1 MSETRTC
8 ASLSRSHA
16 SASFHQTWHAP
27 YLPGEEGAILVLKL
41 TQAGPTETGGWR
53 SEDVG
58 WVALPLEDLGE
69 QHVQLHALPLP
80 GSASEARNPRS
91 SPLSAW
97 VHCELLLGVTGSHAA
112 FVREH
117 THLQLQRAGSFLAA
131 MKSAGAGAAAGLARA
146 TSKMFNPMASPR
158 RSTFTPSVLPDATR
172 DVLQRAKPLD
182 AYSLDAILR
191 FEPAPSDKGA
201 DRGRLGELLRA
212 AAAAAAQAEPDLA
225 LRGYATAFAVTRSAP
240 LLLLAANMLFKLGAL
255 DEAARA
261 LEHLAAEPSLS
272 AEQRSDLLAKQ
283 EQVAKARAAPKGA
296 VGSTKILDDDDDAGA
311 AGGKLQRRASMRHQ
325 LMDRKVQQL
334 LAGSPAAGEPSAP
347 KTPHPA
353 AGYAPAAADADAEE
367 EGGRKRT
374 STFVGQVHPARCCN
388 NSRDAHLGTR
398 TEPWRIMRALTLL

>member
-1 MSETRTC
+1 M
-8 ASLSRSHA
+8 
-16 SASFHQTWHAP
+16 
-27 YLPGEEGAILVLKL
+27 LKL

-158 RSTFTPSVLPDATR
+158 RSSFTPSVLPDATR

-225 LRGYATAFAVTRSAP
+225 LRGYATARGHALGAAP
-240 LLLLAANMLFKLGAL
+240 PLAANMLFKLGAL

-261 LEHLAAEPSLS
+261 LEHLAAELLS
-272 AEQRSDLLAKQ
+272 AERGATSSPSRS
-283 EQVAKARAAPKGA
+283 RSP
-296 VGSTKILDDDDDAGA
+296 
-311 AGGKLQRRASMRHQ
+311 RRAPCR
-325 LMDRKVQQL
+325 R
-334 LAGSPAAGEPSAP
+334 
-347 KTPHPA
+347 
-353 AGYAPAAADADAEE
+353 
-367 EGGRKRT
+367 GGRLHQDPRRRRRRRRGRGSCSGAPRCAT
-374 STFVGQVHPARCCN
+374 S
-388 NSRDAHLGTR
+388 
-398 TEPWRIMRALTLL
+398 